1 MGLIYKSVSSKGR
14 KEREYTYNL
23 EGVNFETMGQF
34 ADNTETFNIAIDT
47 LQMINIYNW
56 DATKIIKVCDDLD
69 EDNIRGDTPKLDF
82 IEDIEE

>member
-1 MGLIYKSVSSKGR
+1 M
-14 KEREYTYNL
+14 
-23 EGVNFETMGQF
+23 ETMGQF

-56 DATKIIKVCDDLD
+56 DATKIIKVCDVLD

-82 IEDIEE
+82 IEDIEDIE